1 MIDKANLSKNFWFVA
16 SNVGMQCKD
25 IVLYMYLLNEVDE
38 ANGCIVSVDNK
49 ILKKIIGVKDKRTL
63 RKINLRLD
71 GIGFVKFIAGRGKR
85 RPAYEILNFDKD
97 ETIRRL
103 LLLKEVKK
111 ENRKKKHKEKTEKK
125 DKEIQKEEKKIEE
138 VKTVEVS
145 LFSEKDFKEK
155 KKPKKKDEYVPP
167 TLDEVS
173 RCFYDAGG
181 TMSDAKE
188 FYYFY
193 DSQNWHKSN
202 GLRIGRIDSAVNCWI
217 LNKTKKNGNKYKS
230 EADKKRERN
239 ERIEAYVRYGGGET
253 NDDVPSW

>member
-16 SNVGMQCKD
+16 SSVGMQCKD

-49 ILKKIIGVKDKRTL
+49 ILKKIIGVKDKKTL

-71 GIGFVKFIAGRGKR
+71 GIGFGKFRAGRGKR
-85 RPAYEILNFDKD
+85 RPAYEILNFDKG

-103 LLLKEVKK
+103 LLLKEEKK

-125 DKEIQKEEKKIEE
+125 DREIQKKEKKTEKKIEE

-155 KKPKKKDEYVPP
+155 KKTKKKEEYIPP

-188 FYYFY
+188 
-193 DSQNWHKSN
+193 
-202 GLRIGRIDSAVNCWI
+202 
-217 LNKTKKNGNKYKS
+217 
-230 EADKKRERN
+230 
-239 ERIEAYVRYGGGET
+239 
-253 NDDVPSW
+253 